1 MTIAMAFGL
10 PVSGGGASQTVIASR
25 TPTTQTSENSEKRRI
40 VYTPVLLSSHE
51 SCHAMPSSSSNA
63 DFLRQWHPTL
73 APYNL
78 GYKVKLVSQLMYRDF
93 LERLEPHG
101 LTPFH
106 YLVLCCLW
114 EEDGLST
121 SGIAN
126 KLKQLGATLTGV
138 VDRMEDRNLVY
149 RERDSSDRRIVRIWL
164 IMENTARNGC
174 CTPIHF
180 AVAMLASNDVHW
192 TTGQSIRAN
201 SGIV

>member
-1 MTIAMAFGL
+1 M
-10 PVSGGGASQTVIASR
+10 PR
-25 TPTTQTSENSEKRRI
+25 
-40 VYTPVLLSSHE
+40 SS
-51 SCHAMPSSSSNA
+51 PNA
-63 DFLRQWHPTL
+63 DFLQKWRYAL

-93 LERLEPHG
+93 LERLEPYG

-121 SGIAN
+121 SGIAD

-149 RERDSSDRRIVRIWL
+149 RERSLEDRRIVRIWL
-164 IMENTARNGC
+164 TQEGKQLMHVLP
-174 CTPIHF
+174 PIG
-180 AVAMLASNDVHW
+180 AQTIKKA
-192 TTGQSIRAN
+192 TE
-201 SGIV
+201 GIPDAEQEAILKLLDRIADNLL

>member
-1 MTIAMAFGL
+1 M
-10 PVSGGGASQTVIASR
+10 S
-25 TPTTQTSENSEKRRI
+25 NSSPKAEF
-40 VYTPVLLSSHE
+40 LQQWQ
-51 SCHAMPSSSSNA
+51 HA
-63 DFLRQWHPTL
+63 L

-93 LERLEPHG
+93 LERLEPYG

-121 SGIAN
+121 SGIAD

-149 RERDSSDRRIVRIWL
+149 RERDPDDRRIVRIWL
-164 IMENTARNGC
+164 TEEGKQLMHVLPAIGAQTIERATDNIPKAQQE
-174 CTPIHF
+174 
-180 AVAMLASNDVHW
+180 AVLEILD
-192 TTGQSIRAN
+192 Q
-201 SGIV
+201 IVCNLL

>member
-1 MTIAMAFGL
+1 
-10 PVSGGGASQTVIASR
+10 
-25 TPTTQTSENSEKRRI
+25 
-40 VYTPVLLSSHE
+40 
-51 SCHAMPSSSSNA
+51 MPSSSSHA
-63 DFLRQWHPTL
+63 EFLQKWRHAL

-93 LERLEPHG
+93 LERLEPYG

-121 SGIAN
+121 SGIAD

-138 VDRMEDRNLVY
+138 VDRMESRNLVY

-164 IMENTARNGC
+164 TEEGKQLMHVLPAIGEET
-174 CTPIHF
+174 
-180 AVAMLASNDVHW
+180 
-192 TTGQSIRAN
+192 IRKATD
-201 SGIV
+201 GIPSTDQEAALKLLDQIVQNFL

>member
-1 MTIAMAFGL
+1 M
-10 PVSGGGASQTVIASR
+10 PD
-25 TPTTQTSENSEKRRI
+25 
-40 VYTPVLLSSHE
+40 SS
-51 SCHAMPSSSSNA
+51 AKA
-63 DFLRQWHPTL
+63 DFLRQWHYVL

-93 LERLEPHG
+93 LDRLEPYG

-121 SGIAN
+121 SGIAD

-149 RERDSSDRRIVRIWL
+149 RERDPGDRRIVRIWL
-164 IMENTARNGC
+164 TEEGRKLMHVL
-174 CTPIHF
+174 P
-180 AVAMLASNDVHW
+180 AVGAETIEKATGSIPKAQQQAILGILDQMVH
-192 TTGQSIRAN
+192 N
-201 SGIV
+201 LL